1 MFHAPPASLQVGGRS
16 RTGAG
21 PAAAHC
27 CGAELGGEGMH
38 PEVADWGP
46 SAGSV
51 IPGWDRALLNL
62 SSQDTGV

>member
-1 MFHAPPASLQVGGRS
+1 MFHAPPASLQAGDRS

-38 PEVADWGP
+38 PEVAD
-46 SAGSV
+46 
-51 IPGWDRALLNL
+51 
-62 SSQDTGV
+62 